1 MLPTIL
7 RLTAPFFVLIGA
19 LHLVLGPGAEVLLG
33 AQLPAEA
40 LADPVL
46 DSQNRFY
53 GVAFSVYGVLL
64 FLAASDLER
73 YGPVL
78 KVLLWVFFAGGLARL
93 VSIALVGWPP
103 PLVLALTALELLPP
117 PLLLLWLARLQ
128 REA

>member
-7 RLTAPFFVLIGA
+7 RLTAPVFVLIGA

-103 PLVLALTALELLPP
+103 PLVLALTVLELLPP